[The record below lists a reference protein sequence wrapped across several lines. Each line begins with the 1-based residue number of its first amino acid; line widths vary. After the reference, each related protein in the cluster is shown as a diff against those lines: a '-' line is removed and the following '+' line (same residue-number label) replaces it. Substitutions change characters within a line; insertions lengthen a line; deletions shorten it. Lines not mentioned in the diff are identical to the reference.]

1 MLSSRQ
7 ACTAY
12 LSIGSGGCI
21 RPPARG
27 TGMAYSLRQTLALG
41 CFAAF
46 LPIMAQA
53 QQASAPPPV
62 TVAKPVVRDVVDS
75 DEFIGRFEPVDEVS
89 VRSRVGGYLQEVD
102 FTDGA
107 LVKQGDRLFV
117 IDQRPFVTALNQAN
131 AALEASKSALVFA
144 DAQYKRAQSLASSG
158 SQSAQTLDDRRR
170 EFDSA
175 EANVRGAQAAA
186 DRAALDMEYTEIK
199 APLGGRIDRRLI
211 SAGNLVQTDQTV
223 LTTIVSL
230 DPIDFYFDVD
240 ERRLLNFADTARKLG
255 KDLQQ
260 GGGGLDVTVTI
271 SDPNAKPFKGK
282 LDFAENRVDN
292 ESGTIRLR
300 ARFPNP
306 DLVLQPGLFGRI
318 QVEASNTYQAIL
330 VPDEAIGSDQN
341 ERVVYVVGTDGTVS
355 TKPVR
360 PGPRLYGY
368 RVIREGLDGTETI
381 IVNGLIRA
389 RPGAKVTP
397 QMSELPQE
405 RTDAPPETAGAENEQ

>member
-1 MLSSRQ
+1 MSYVLRRILML
-7 ACTAY
+7 
-12 LSIGSGGCI
+12 GCI
-21 RPPARG
+21 TTFMPLVA
-27 TGMAYSLRQTLALG
+27 
-41 CFAAF
+41 
-46 LPIMAQA
+46 MAQGA
-53 QQASAPPPV
+53 PSAPPPV
-62 TVAKPVVRDVVDS
+62 TVAKPVVRDVIDS

-89 VRSRVGGYLQEVD
+89 VRSRVGGYLQEIH
-102 FTDGA
+102 FQDGA
-107 LVKQGDRLFV
+107 LVKQGDLLFV
-117 IDQRPFVTALNQAN
+117 IDQRPFVTALSQAK
-131 AALEASKSALVFA
+131 ATLEASQSALVFA
-144 DAQYKRAQSLASSG
+144 DAQYKRAQSLTASG

-186 DRAALDMEYTEIK
+186 DRASLDMEYTEIK
-199 APLGGRIDRRLI
+199 APLSGRIDRRLI

-240 ERRLLNFADTARKLG
+240 ERRLLNFADTARKMG
-255 KDLQQ
+255 KELQL
-260 GGGGLDVTVTI
+260 GGGGLDVSVTI
-271 SDPNAKPFKGK
+271 SDPSAKPFKGK

-292 ESGTIRLR
+292 QSGTIRLR

-341 ERVVYVVGTDGTVS
+341 ERVVYVVATDGTVS
-355 TKPVR
+355 TKAVR

-381 IVNGLIRA
+381 IVNGLMRA
-389 RPGAKVTP
+389 RPGSKITP
-397 QMSELPQE
+397 QMTELPQE
-405 RTDAPPETAGAENEQ
+405 RQDTAPETAGAESGQ

>member
-1 MLSSRQ
+1 MTYVLRQ
-7 ACTAY
+7 MVV
-12 LSIGSGGCI
+12 LGCI
-21 RPPARG
+21 AAFMPLPALAQSAPPA
-27 TGMAYSLRQTLALG
+27 
-41 CFAAF
+41 
-46 LPIMAQA
+46 
-53 QQASAPPPV
+53 PPV

-89 VRSRVGGYLQEVD
+89 VRSRVGGYLQEIH
-102 FTDGA
+102 FQDGA
-107 LVKQGDRLFV
+107 LVKQGDLLFV
-117 IDQRPFVTALNQAN
+117 IDQRPFVTALNQAK
-131 AALEASKSALVFA
+131 ATLESAQSALVFA
-144 DAQYKRAQSLASSG
+144 DAQYKRTQSLASSG

-186 DRAALDMEYTEIK
+186 DRASLDMEYTEIK
-199 APLGGRIDRRLI
+199 APLSGRIDRRLI

-260 GGGGLDVTVTI
+260 GGGGLDVSVTI
-271 SDPNAKPFKGK
+271 SDPTAKPFKGK

-341 ERVVYVVGTDGTVS
+341 ERVVYVVAEDGTVS

-381 IVNGLIRA
+381 IVNGLMRA
-389 RPGAKVTP
+389 RPGAKITP
-397 QMSELPQE
+397 QITELPQE
-405 RTDAPPETAGAENEQ
+405 RQDAPPETVGAESGQ

>member
-1 MLSSRQ
+1 
-7 ACTAY
+7 
-12 LSIGSGGCI
+12 
-21 RPPARG
+21 
-27 TGMAYSLRQTLALG
+27 MANSLRQTLALG

-46 LPIMAQA
+46 LPLIAQA
-53 QQASAPPPV
+53 QQAAAPPPV
-62 TVAKPVVRDVVDS
+62 TVAKPVMRDVVDN

-89 VRSRVGGYLQEVD
+89 VRSRVGGYLQEID

-175 EANVRGAQAAA
+175 QANVRGAQAAS
-186 DRAALDMEYTEIK
+186 DRATLDMEYTEIT
-199 APLGGRIDRRLI
+199 APLSGRIDRRLI

-260 GGGGLDVTVTI
+260 GGGGLDVMVTI

-282 LDFAENRVDN
+282 LDFAENRIDN

-341 ERVVYVVGTDGTVS
+341 ERVVYVVGADGTVS

-381 IVNGLIRA
+381 VVNGLIRA

-397 QMSELPQE
+397 QMTELPKE
-405 RTDAPPETAGAENEQ
+405 RTDAPPETAGAESGQ

>member
-1 MLSSRQ
+1 MTYALRQ
-7 ACTAY
+7 MVV
-12 LSIGSGGCI
+12 LGCI
-21 RPPARG
+21 AAFMPLPALAQSAPPA
-27 TGMAYSLRQTLALG
+27 
-41 CFAAF
+41 
-46 LPIMAQA
+46 
-53 QQASAPPPV
+53 PPV

-89 VRSRVGGYLQEVD
+89 VRSRVGGYLQEIH
-102 FTDGA
+102 FQDGA
-107 LVKQGDRLFV
+107 LVKQGDLLFV
-117 IDQRPFVTALNQAN
+117 IDQRPFVTALNQAK
-131 AALEASKSALVFA
+131 ATLESAQSALVFA
-144 DAQYKRAQSLASSG
+144 DAQYKRTQSLASSG

-186 DRAALDMEYTEIK
+186 DRASLDMEYTEIK
-199 APLGGRIDRRLI
+199 APLSGRIDRRLI

-255 KDLQQ
+255 KELQQ
-260 GGGGLDVTVTI
+260 GGGGLDVSVTI
-271 SDPNAKPFKGK
+271 SDPSAKPFKGK

-341 ERVVYVVGTDGTVS
+341 ERVVYVVAEDGTVS

-381 IVNGLIRA
+381 IVNGLMRA
-389 RPGAKVTP
+389 RPGAKITP
-397 QMSELPQE
+397 QMTELPQE
-405 RTDAPPETAGAENEQ
+405 RQDAPPETAGAESGQ

>member
-1 MLSSRQ
+1 
-7 ACTAY
+7 
-12 LSIGSGGCI
+12 
-21 RPPARG
+21 
-27 TGMAYSLRQTLALG
+27 MAYSLRQTLALG
-41 CFAAF
+41 CVAAF
-46 LPIMAQA
+46 LPLIAEA
-53 QQASAPPPV
+53 QQAPAPPPV
-62 TVAKPVVRDVVDS
+62 TVAKPVVRDVVDN

-89 VRSRVGGYLQEVD
+89 IRSRVGGYLQEID

-107 LVKQGDRLFV
+107 LVKKDDRLFV

-175 EANVRGAQAAA
+175 QANVRGAQAAA
-186 DRAALDMEYTEIK
+186 DRASLDMEYTEIK
-199 APLGGRIDRRLI
+199 APLSGRIDRRLI

-282 LDFAENRVDN
+282 LDFAENRIDN

-330 VPDEAIGSDQN
+330 VPDEAIGADQN
-341 ERVVYVVGTDGTVS
+341 ERVVYVVGADGTVS

-397 QMSELPQE
+397 QMTELPKE
-405 RTDAPPETAGAENEQ
+405 RTDAPPETAGAESGQ

>member
-1 MLSSRQ
+1 MTYALRQ
-7 ACTAY
+7 MMV
-12 LSIGSGGCI
+12 LGCI
-21 RPPARG
+21 ATFMPLAALAQSAPP
-27 TGMAYSLRQTLALG
+27 
-41 CFAAF
+41 
-46 LPIMAQA
+46 
-53 QQASAPPPV
+53 PPPV

-89 VRSRVGGYLQEVD
+89 VRSRVGGYLQEIH
-102 FTDGA
+102 FQDGA
-107 LVKQGDRLFV
+107 LVKQGDLLFV
-117 IDQRPFVTALNQAN
+117 IDQRPFVTALNQAK
-131 AALEASKSALVFA
+131 ATLEASQSALVFA
-144 DAQYKRAQSLASSG
+144 DAQYKRAQSLTASG

-186 DRAALDMEYTEIK
+186 DRASLDMEYTEIK
-199 APLGGRIDRRLI
+199 APLSGRIDRRLI

-260 GGGGLDVTVTI
+260 GGGGLDVSVTI
-271 SDPNAKPFKGK
+271 SDSIAKPFKGK

-341 ERVVYVVGTDGTVS
+341 ERVVYVVGADGTVS

-381 IVNGLIRA
+381 VVNGVIRA
-389 RPGAKVTP
+389 RPGSKITP
-397 QMSELPQE
+397 QMTELPQE
-405 RTDAPPETAGAENEQ
+405 RQDTPPETAGAESGQ

>member
-1 MLSSRQ
+1 MTYALRQ
-7 ACTAY
+7 MVV
-12 LSIGSGGCI
+12 LGCI
-21 RPPARG
+21 TAFMPLPALAQSAPP
-27 TGMAYSLRQTLALG
+27 
-41 CFAAF
+41 
-46 LPIMAQA
+46 
-53 QQASAPPPV
+53 PPPV

-89 VRSRVGGYLQEVD
+89 VRSRVGGYLQEIH
-102 FTDGA
+102 FQDGA
-107 LVKQGDRLFV
+107 LVKQGDLLFV
-117 IDQRPFVTALNQAN
+117 IDQRPFVTALNQAK
-131 AALEASKSALVFA
+131 ATLESAQSALVFA
-144 DAQYKRAQSLASSG
+144 DAQYKRTQSLTSSG

-186 DRAALDMEYTEIK
+186 DRASLDMEYTEIK
-199 APLGGRIDRRLI
+199 APLSGRIDRRLI

-260 GGGGLDVTVTI
+260 GGGGLDVSVTI
-271 SDPNAKPFKGK
+271 SDPSAKPFKGK

-341 ERVVYVVGTDGTVS
+341 ERVVYVVAEDGTVS

-381 IVNGLIRA
+381 IVNGLMRA
-389 RPGAKVTP
+389 RPGAKITP
-397 QMSELPQE
+397 QMTELPQE
-405 RTDAPPETAGAENEQ
+405 RQDAPPETAGAESGQ

>member
-1 MLSSRQ
+1 
-7 ACTAY
+7 
-12 LSIGSGGCI
+12 
-21 RPPARG
+21 
-27 TGMAYSLRQTLALG
+27 MAYSLRQTLALG

-46 LPIMAQA
+46 LPLIAEA
-53 QQASAPPPV
+53 QQAPAPPPV
-62 TVAKPVVRDVVDS
+62 TVAKPVVRDVVDN

-89 VRSRVGGYLQEVD
+89 VRSRVGGYLQEID

-175 EANVRGAQAAA
+175 QANVRGAQAAA
-186 DRAALDMEYTEIK
+186 DRATLDMEYTEIT
-199 APLGGRIDRRLI
+199 APLSGRIDRRLI

-260 GGGGLDVTVTI
+260 GGGGLDVMVTI

-282 LDFAENRVDN
+282 LDFAENRIDN

-318 QVEASNTYQAIL
+318 QVAASNTYQAIL

-341 ERVVYVVGTDGTVS
+341 ERVVYVVGADGTVS

-397 QMSELPQE
+397 QMTELPKE
-405 RTDAPPETAGAENEQ
+405 RTDAAPETAGAESSQ